1 MRVDLRVKHDVEAR
15 KAAIGL
21 FELGHGYKSAAIA
34 LSLPVE
40 AVRRWQ
46 EIYRAF
52 GSEVLLRMDG
62 KQGRYTYEQKVAGGR
77 RDLLAHRQRLRAPAD
92 SDVPQGG
99 RGGRDSRQDRA
110 QDDARDGDPLRHQ
123 TRDGLPQVQL
133 VQGRRRQDVRERD
146 REGFRRRG
154 PVAEAGNGRHRV
166 QGGGRQGLL
175 GPDAGL
181 LHQGDRGERHID
193 HDRHGP
199 AGEDA
204 RRAAAQDPRGR
215 RPDHALGPGLAVPA
229 RLVHI
234 QARGRRHRPEHVQEG
249 ELHRQRRHRAALRPR
264 QGRVLPGPR
273 VEDVRGFQTRPGGI
287 HSPLEHEPE
296 AGKIEGPDPGGV
308 PESGPRGLVAI

>member
-34 LSLPVE
+34 LSLPAE
-40 AVRRWQ
+40 ALRSWQ

-62 KQGRYTYEQKVAGGR
+62 KRGRCTYEQKAAGGR

-110 QDDARDGDPLRHQ
+110 QDDARDGDSLRYQ

-193 HDRHGP
+193 HARHGP
-199 AGEDA
+199 AGQDA
-204 RRAAAQDPRGR
+204 VSVNIFFTIFTNVFSPIAPTRMRRIRLRGCAA
-215 RPDHALGPGLAVPA
+215 
-229 RLVHI
+229 
-234 QARGRRHRPEHVQEG
+234 
-249 ELHRQRRHRAALRPR
+249 
-264 QGRVLPGPR
+264 
-273 VEDVRGFQTRPGGI
+273 F
-287 HSPLEHEPE
+287 
-296 AGKIEGPDPGGV
+296 GV
-308 PESGPRGLVAI
+308 